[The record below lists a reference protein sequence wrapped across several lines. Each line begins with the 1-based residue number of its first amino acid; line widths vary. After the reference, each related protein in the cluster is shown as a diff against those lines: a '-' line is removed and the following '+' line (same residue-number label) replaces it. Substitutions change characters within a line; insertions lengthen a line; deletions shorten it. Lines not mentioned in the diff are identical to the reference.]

1 MQVSYKGF
9 VFIFNFEMADK
20 ILKPGYPKGVW
31 LPSYLI
37 YKQNLKKKK
46 KKRQHLNINDRY
58 LVDSTN

>member
-9 VFIFNFEMADK
+9 TFIFNSEMADK
-20 ILKPGYPKGVW
+20 ILKPGSPKGIW

-46 KKRQHLNINDRY
+46 KRHHLNINDWY
-58 LVDSTN
+58 LADSTN

>member
-9 VFIFNFEMADK
+9 TFIFNSEMADK
-20 ILKPGYPKGVW
+20 ILKPGSPKGIW

-46 KKRQHLNINDRY
+46 KDII
-58 LVDSTN
+58 